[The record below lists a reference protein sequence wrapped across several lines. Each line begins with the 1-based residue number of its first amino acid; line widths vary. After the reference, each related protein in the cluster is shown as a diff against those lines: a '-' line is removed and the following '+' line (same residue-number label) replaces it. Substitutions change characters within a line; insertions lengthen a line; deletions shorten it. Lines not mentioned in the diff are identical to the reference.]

1 VQTIEQICEGD
12 ENVSESEEEEEDS
25 VVPSYNEAL
34 NTLATFWAFI
44 DNVPETIL
52 KSIRE
57 VESFSMA
64 LRRNFTK
71 QSTLDSFFVKELFNV
86 LDTILLLLISFT
98 S

>member
-12 ENVSESEEEEEDS
+12 KNVSESEEEEEDS

-34 NTLATFWAFI
+34 NALATFRAFI

-71 QSTLDSFFVKELFNV
+71 QSTLDSFFVKELYV
-86 LDTILLLLISFT
+86 
-98 S
+98 

>member
-1 VQTIEQICEGD
+1 MMCLVQYKLLNKYVRGG

-25 VVPSYNEAL
+25 VVSSYNEAL
-34 NTLATFWAFI
+34 NALATFRAFI

-64 LRRNFTK
+64 LRRSFTK
-71 QSTLDSFFVKELFNV
+71 QSTLDSFFVKELYV
-86 LDTILLLLISFT
+86 
-98 S
+98 

>member
-25 VVPSYNEAL
+25 VVLSYNEAL
-34 NTLATFWAFI
+34 NALATFRAFI

-57 VESFSMA
+57 VESFSTA

-71 QSTLDSFFVKELFNV
+71 QSTLDS
-86 LDTILLLLISFT
+86 SFCKRT
-98 S
+98 VCLMY